1 MAKEARGDAESC
13 ETRCSAER
21 AKAFCWFWKGPQ
33 LRTGSAWGLAMADAS
48 SAVQSPVEG
57 GMDGWMDG
65 GMRYESQA
73 GWLWKKLARPGSRS
87 VASRVALQSEIRLSR
102 DASLKPCEARRD
114 EMRLDAAGMRRQ
126 KRGEQNEEATG
137 WKESE

>member
-1 MAKEARGDAESC
+1 
-13 ETRCSAER
+13 
-21 AKAFCWFWKGPQ
+21 
-33 LRTGSAWGLAMADAS
+33 
-48 SAVQSPVEG
+48 
-57 GMDGWMDG
+57 MDGWMDG

-73 GWLWKKLARPGSRS
+73 GCGRSWRDRGVGRSR
-87 VASRVALQSEIRLSR
+87 QIRLSR

-114 EMRLDAAGMRRQ
+114 EMRLDAAGMRLQ

>member
-1 MAKEARGDAESC
+1 
-13 ETRCSAER
+13 
-21 AKAFCWFWKGPQ
+21 
-33 LRTGSAWGLAMADAS
+33 
-48 SAVQSPVEG
+48 
-57 GMDGWMDG
+57 MDG

-73 GWLWKKLARPGSRS
+73 AAAMAMVEEAGETGES

-114 EMRLDAAGMRRQ
+114 EMRLDAAGMRRW

-137 WKESE
+137 KESE